1 MASLDL
7 RTQAAAH
14 PLELGELALPEPERL
29 AAVATWK
36 GRMVN
41 EHISARVFAGLVPQ
55 MMHAELDPDHQAAV
69 AIMIGDELRH
79 ARQCATAVLALG
91 GDPRA
96 ELPPLAAVPE
106 HEDADPLEAV
116 LRNVLSISCLAE
128 TVAVALIDAER
139 LVAGPPA
146 LAELLRSILADE
158 VKHAR
163 FGWRLLEELEP
174 RLDRGLRA
182 RLGEYLV
189 VAFAHLREHELRH
202 IPARPAPSA
211 AAEALG
217 VCDGR
222 AARELLF
229 STIEDVIV
237 PGLAAHGLPA
247 RAAWRRSQRLSE
259 AVLHA
264 A

>member
-1 MASLDL
+1 MATLDL
-7 RTQAAAH
+7 RKQATTHA
-14 PLELGELALPEPERL
+14 LELGELALGEPERL

-55 MMHAELDPDHQAAV
+55 MMRADLDPDHHAAV
-69 AIMIGDELRH
+69 ANMIGDELLH
-79 ARQCATAVLALG
+79 ARLCATAVLALG

-96 ELPPLAAVPE
+96 ELPTLEAVPD
-106 HEDADPLEAV
+106 HEDAAPLEAV

-158 VKHAR
+158 VQHAR
-163 FGWRLLEELEP
+163 FGWRLLEELDP
-174 RLDRGLRA
+174 RIDRRMRA

-189 VAFAHLREHELRH
+189 VAFAHLLEHELRH

-211 AAEALG
+211 AAEAVG

-222 AARELLF
+222 AARQLLF
-229 STIEDVIV
+229 ATIEDVIV
-237 PGLAAHGLPA
+237 PGLGAHGLPA
-247 RAAWRRSQRLSE
+247 RAAWERSQRL
-259 AVLHA
+259 A